1 MSLTLLQTY
10 SSAEEDEE
18 EIHYQNS
25 SSDEEEEASRADGSR
40 ARRISNKP
48 LFDPN
53 PPSSSLLPSAL
64 DAFYE
69 VSGPPQFLNNAVEE
83 GTKDGE
89 EPQFRHVRKKYS
101 RDKKDLPTG
110 AVLESKP
117 QLTGIH
123 ERVRSDVGGAAA
135 AQTTTT
141 GTTQGVKRVAT
152 VSNPSVEDASEL
164 LRICTRCGIPK
175 TYTNAKGIVCPVCN
189 DRPQT
194 DEETEAAKKKGSAV
208 KDKEKLK
215 RMKGQSSHASW
226 KSETEMQ
233 LRQQFD

>member
-1 MSLTLLQTY
+1 MSLNLLQSY
-10 SSAEEDEE
+10 SSAEEEE
-18 EIHYQNS
+18 EQYELS
-25 SSDEEEEASRADGSR
+25 SSDDDEDGGAAVSR
-40 ARRISNKP
+40 RRYVSNNKP

-53 PPSSSLLPSAL
+53 PPPSSLPSAL
-64 DAFYE
+64 DAFSE

-83 GTKDGE
+83 ATKDGE
-89 EPQFRHVRKKYS
+89 EPQFRHGRKNRS

-117 QLTGIH
+117 QLIGIH
-123 ERVRSDVGGAAA
+123 ERVRSDVGAGTA
-135 AQTTTT
+135 AQPTTTA
-141 GTTQGVKRVAT
+141 TTQGVKRVAT
-152 VSNPSVEDASEL
+152 VTNPSAEDASEL

-175 TYTNAKGIVCPVCN
+175 TYTNGKGIVCPVCV

-194 DEETEAAKKKGSAV
+194 DEDSEAAKKKGTV
-208 KDKEKLK
+208 IKDKEKLK